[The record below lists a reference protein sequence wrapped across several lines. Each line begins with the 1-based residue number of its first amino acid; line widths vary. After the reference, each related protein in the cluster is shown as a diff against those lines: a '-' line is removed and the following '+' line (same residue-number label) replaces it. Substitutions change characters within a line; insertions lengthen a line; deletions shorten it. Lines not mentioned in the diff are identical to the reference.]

1 MNKRTLLLASSVLL
15 LLLPSCSA
23 KGDPLPPVSGNTIEV
38 NQDSAYSLDTSFL
51 RENTNTL
58 TGTKV
63 DDVKAYFVSNG
74 VHITYSNDSEQSL
87 NSYCFSQTQTLKNR
101 EFSMRFY
108 YLYTDESKK
117 DTPFRLVSEWHK
129 GTANSYPDTY
139 YYYTLD
145 FALEDFKTIALKS
158 SYCYDYYDTKKKEME
173 YLSCPITYSD
183 VSYGDVPEFTSASF
197 TVGSLEDFPAEGTKT
212 SDSEMGASAFECIRV
227 AASFAES
234 VLQAVSKDY
243 HLW

>member
-1 MNKRTLLLASSVLL
+1 
-15 LLLPSCSA
+15 
-23 KGDPLPPVSGNTIEV
+23 
-38 NQDSAYSLDTSFL
+38 
-51 RENTNTL
+51 
-58 TGTKV
+58 
-63 DDVKAYFVSNG
+63 
-74 VHITYSNDSEQSL
+74 
-87 NSYCFSQTQTLKNR
+87 
-101 EFSMRFY
+101 
-108 YLYTDESKK
+108 
-117 DTPFRLVSEWHK
+117 
-129 GTANSYPDTY
+129 
-139 YYYTLD
+139 
-145 FALEDFKTIALKS
+145 
-158 SYCYDYYDTKKKEME
+158 ME